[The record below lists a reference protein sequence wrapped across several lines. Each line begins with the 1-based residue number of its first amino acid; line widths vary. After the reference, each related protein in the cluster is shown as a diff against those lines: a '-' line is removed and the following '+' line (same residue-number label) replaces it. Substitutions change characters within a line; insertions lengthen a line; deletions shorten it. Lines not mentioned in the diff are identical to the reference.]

1 MKKHYFLLPIFIL
14 SIACSNKHEI
24 PDESVSVTQDSV
36 ASVQKEPIKNDDS
49 DCVFDNDPEQLTKQ
63 WLNEAGFKTFAWDK
77 AKERAIVIIGN
88 DTLFAYKGGCS
99 HLTSL
104 LELHTEN
111 LENNLFDNKQMQ
123 KIDDLACRFKFDN
136 YCHKIANGQY
146 DKMETERDSYMM
158 EFETEGSPENLVSEG
173 IEVIDKKGRIYYIIS
188 EYYN

>member
-1 MKKHYFLLPIFIL
+1 M
-14 SIACSNKHEI
+14 
-24 PDESVSVTQDSV
+24 DEPVSAIQDSV
-36 ASVQKEPIKNDDS
+36 TSAQKEPIKNNDS
-49 DCVFDNDPEQLTKQ
+49 DCVFDNKPEQLTKQ

-77 AKERAIVIIGN
+77 AKERAVVIIGK

-111 LENNLFDNKQMQ
+111 LEDNLFASRQMQ

-136 YCHKIANGQY
+136 YCHKIASGQY
-146 DKMETERDSYMM
+146 DKMETERDSYIM
-158 EFETEGSPENLVSEG
+158 EFDTEDSPENLVPQG
-173 IEVIDKKGRIYYIIS
+173 VEVIDRKGRIHYIIS